1 MTLAVLALVV
11 VGAVIGGWLARSG
24 PAASPL
30 GSAQV
35 ASFVLVGPAPGSN
48 WLGTGQVSVLG
59 LASGPLGRL
68 EVVVLVD
75 GVEVGSIEVK
85 ADADGPVSAVVPILP
100 PVDGGPA
107 VLEVR
112 RAGEDVA
119 LATVDIV
126 LEPANQLVVW
136 APQSRERVGG
146 PSFDVIGFARPPA
159 RTVLL
164 ELNAPDGSRV
174 ATETVDLETSSSSE
188 VVAPW
193 RRFEASLPLSA
204 DAEQACLR
212 LFASAL
218 GPSGHALFGLDVPL
232 TLAGAPG
239 PGCP

>member
-119 LATVDIV
+119 LATVDIL